1 MCTSQTTVVLS
12 RKKKN
17 NGMQWSFSQ
26 SLAQRTALWNRGQL
40 AHQAALTEV
49 IKTEA
54 LFVGQKGGKGV
65 NSFLFTVCPYPIW
78 SQAWYLEN
86 PGCFK
91 HQEWEEKKCRFQH
104 CFWRDFFVR
113 FSTIE
118 KLKHK
123 EKVPVTSGMQN
134 ELWGSFQKSIF
145 KINRCL
151 TPTKRGNSRN
161 SFRPMLSSAHAL
173 VTLPGIWNGGYKE
186 KKTEK
191 SASYHLSFKNQ
202 SHQSF
207 PYISSFTNPIWRKD
221 RFPTS
226 MESFFIACWPPPLNG
241 SPRQSD
247 HALAAS
253 AAPIDSA
260 HASPSA
266 PSTFHGHHARQGKKP
281 AMFWCFHWVWK
292 CRRWLLI
299 VNQQDVRTI

>member
-1 MCTSQTTVVLS
+1 
-12 RKKKN
+12 
-17 NGMQWSFSQ
+17 MQWSFSQ

-186 KKTEK
+186 KKRKKVHPTT
-191 SASYHLSFKNQ
+191 SASKIKVINLSPIFPVSPTQFEEKTGSQLPWSLFSSLADPHL
-202 SHQSF
+202 
-207 PYISSFTNPIWRKD
+207 
-221 RFPTS
+221 
-226 MESFFIACWPPPLNG
+226 
-241 SPRQSD
+241 
-247 HALAAS
+247 
-253 AAPIDSA
+253 
-260 HASPSA
+260 
-266 PSTFHGHHARQGKKP
+266 
-281 AMFWCFHWVWK
+281 
-292 CRRWLLI
+292 
-299 VNQQDVRTI
+299 

>member
-1 MCTSQTTVVLS
+1 MPCMCTSQTTVVLS
-12 RKKKN
+12 RKKKKKRHAVILQPVFGSKN
-17 NGMQWSFSQ
+17 CFVKPWSTRPPSC
-26 SLAQRTALWNRGQL
+26 ANRSYQ
-40 AHQAALTEV
+40 
-49 IKTEA
+49 TEA

-186 KKTEK
+186 KKRKKVHPTT
-191 SASYHLSFKNQ
+191 SASKIKVINLSPIFPVSPTQFEEKTGSQLPWSLFSSLADPHL
-202 SHQSF
+202 
-207 PYISSFTNPIWRKD
+207 
-221 RFPTS
+221 
-226 MESFFIACWPPPLNG
+226 
-241 SPRQSD
+241 
-247 HALAAS
+247 
-253 AAPIDSA
+253 
-260 HASPSA
+260 
-266 PSTFHGHHARQGKKP
+266 
-281 AMFWCFHWVWK
+281 
-292 CRRWLLI
+292 
-299 VNQQDVRTI
+299 